1 MKLHALFLTLATA
14 AMLPAQA
21 EWVNRGLCHV
31 WTGGGSPETP
41 EDMLTG
47 VIYDY
52 NRDPKGEYF
61 TYSGIYNKESNSATL
76 GRNLRD
82 AQKIRNTGAKNP
94 TNSPDVHGHC
104 AQVLKMLMQGKKS
117 ILSKLYVYPYHVAAS
132 HIYMAPAKTSDPS
145 NILKGKKGG
154 DSDFIADSN
163 THSTKAT
170 SHKDLVSWIGIF
182 KGTVVA
188 PKSMKF
194 RFCGAADDSIIV
206 IFNKEMVLETGYFH
220 PGIYKGNGIKDP
232 GYSWEPEA
240 IIKYQK
246 DLAAGKI
253 PGRKDYEVIALRSTP
268 YTNRWFKG
276 ITCGSSIT
284 VEEGKAYPIEIII
297 ANNGG
302 TAMHY
307 LLTQELGTGGQAP
320 LQLFRTSDAPVTLPY
335 GTRATSSEYEAGP
348 TYSADSDIWKVAGK
362 SEKKK
367 KSKKKFIKI

>member
-61 TYSGIYNKESNSATL
+61 TYSGIYNKESNSAAL
-76 GRNLRD
+76 GRNLKD

-117 ILSKLYVYPYHVAAS
+117 ILSKLYVYPYHVAAA
-132 HIYMAPAKTSDPS
+132 HIYMAPAITSDPC
-145 NILKGKKGG
+145 NILRGKKGG
-154 DSDFIADSN
+154 NSDFIAN
-163 THSTKAT
+163 TNTKSTKAT
-170 SHKDLVSWIGIF
+170 AHKNYASWIGVF
-182 KGTVVA
+182 RGTVVA

-206 IFNKEMVLETGYFH
+206 IFNKEMVLETGYLH
-220 PGIYKGNGIKDP
+220 PEIYKGSGIKDP
-232 GYSWEPEA
+232 GCNQGPES
-240 IIKYQK
+240 IIKYQN

-253 PGRKDYEVIALRSTP
+253 PGRKEYEVIALRSTP
-268 YTNRWFKG
+268 YTNKRLNG
-276 ITCGSSIT
+276 ITCGSPIT

-297 ANNGG
+297 TNDSGP
-302 TAMHY
+302 TMHY
-307 LLTQELGTGGQAP
+307 LLTQELGAGGQAP

-335 GTRATSSEYEAGP
+335 GSRATSSVYEAGP
-348 TYSADSDIWKVAGK
+348 SYEEDSPIWKVKG
-362 SEKKK
+362 K
-367 KSKKKFIKI
+367 KSKKAKNEFRKVD

>member
-1 MKLHALFLTLATA
+1 MKINRFILTLATA
-14 AMLPAQA
+14 AILPVQA
-21 EWVNRGLCHV
+21 EWEPRGLCHV
-31 WTGGGSPETP
+31 WTGGGAPEAP

-52 NRDPKGEYF
+52 NRSPKGEFF
-61 TYSGIYNKESNSATL
+61 TYSGVYSSENTTPRL
-76 GRNLRD
+76 GKSLKD

-94 TNSPDVHGHC
+94 TNSPDVHGQC

-154 DSDFIADSN
+154 DSDFIADTN

-170 SHKDLVSWIGIF
+170 SHKDHASWIGIF
-182 KGTVVA
+182 KGTVEA

-206 IFNKEMVLETGYFH
+206 NFNNELVLETGYVH

-232 GYSWEPEA
+232 GCDWEPEV

-268 YTNRWFKG
+268 YTNKKFNG
-276 ITCGSSIT
+276 ITCGSPIT

-335 GTRATSSEYEAGP
+335 GSRATSSEYEAGP
-348 TYSADSDIWKVAGK
+348 SYEEDSPIWKVKG
-362 SEKKK
+362 K
-367 KSKKKFIKI
+367 KSKKAKNKFRKVD

>member
-61 TYSGIYNKESNSATL
+61 TYSGIYNKEGNSPAL
-76 GRNLRD
+76 GKSLKD

-94 TNSPDVHGHC
+94 TNSPDVHGQC

-154 DSDFIADSN
+154 DSDFIADTN

-170 SHKDLVSWIGIF
+170 SHKDHASWIGIF
-182 KGTVVA
+182 KGTVEA

-194 RFCGAADDSIIV
+194 RFCGAADDFIIV

-220 PGIYKGNGIKDP
+220 PGIYKGNGYKDP
-232 GYSWEPEA
+232 GYSWSSESIE
-240 IIKYQK
+240 KYQK
-246 DLAAGKI
+246 NLAAGKI

-268 YTNRWFKG
+268 YTNKRFNG
-276 ITCGSSIT
+276 ITCGSPIT
-284 VEEGKAYPIEIII
+284 VEEGKPYPIEIII

-335 GTRATSSEYEAGP
+335 GSQATSSVYEAGP
-348 TYSADSDIWKVAGK
+348 TYEEDSPIWKVKG
-362 SEKKK
+362 K
-367 KSKKKFIKI
+367 KSKKAKNKFRKVD